1 MVQFLQTDSTT
12 KITRLL
18 IDKILPTGLQVL
30 GELVQMDQLI
40 DWDRGIDNKDSPQ
53 PSQ

>member
-40 DWDRGIDNKDSPQ
+40 DWDLGIDNKDNPQ